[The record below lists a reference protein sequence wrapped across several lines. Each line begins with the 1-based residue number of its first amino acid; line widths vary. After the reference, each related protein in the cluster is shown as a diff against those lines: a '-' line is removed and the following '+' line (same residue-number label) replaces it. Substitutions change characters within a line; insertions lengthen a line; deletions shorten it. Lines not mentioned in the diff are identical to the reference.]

1 MPSNTAVCPCRPSMP
16 GATIMLTSSTK
27 PASRKPPQIC
37 PPPTTASRLTPN
49 CSPSMSIARDKS
61 IQSRP
66 VAIHEMPCSR
76 KCSKYSSVTFS
87 LVIQSNGCPSASPEA
102 QRSLHVY
109 LLLWYIHLN
118 VRTKTEFLQCDII
131 FIRTE
136 LPHHQAINTTID
148 RSHHVNENVRFHI
161 SSFLLYYDDAKLKW
175 HTDEWRAIIFDI
187 RINFT

>member
-1 MPSNTAVCPCRPSMP
+1 MDVC
-16 GATIMLTSSTK
+16 LLL
-27 PASRKPPQIC
+27 RKPG
-37 PPPTTASRLTPN
+37 
-49 CSPSMSIARDKS
+49 
-61 IQSRP
+61 
-66 VAIHEMPCSR
+66 VAC
-76 KCSKYSSVTFS
+76 
-87 LVIQSNGCPSASPEA
+87 
-102 QRSLHVY
+102 HVY

-136 LPHHQAINTTID
+136 LPHHRAINTTID